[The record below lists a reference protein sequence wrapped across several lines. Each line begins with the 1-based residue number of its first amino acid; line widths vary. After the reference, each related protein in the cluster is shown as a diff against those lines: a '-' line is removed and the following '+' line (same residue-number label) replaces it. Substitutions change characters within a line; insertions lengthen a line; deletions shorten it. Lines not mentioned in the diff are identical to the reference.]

1 MRLKIEAGKQYS
13 SFALITAQRGEQK
26 LYLLQWNQKWQVFNL
41 IGGKLDNEKGD
52 DNSPARTI
60 YRELEE
66 ELGLRREEECLI
78 VNLIRHIEMKQFSF
92 RERREKEYHFS
103 LFEVDLFPRLNL
115 DQSTKIGAARWLSTG
130 RENIFVS
137 KSEIENLS
145 TLGGRPISV
154 TTRQILRQLGE
165 LPKQQTGMLSLP
177 PGRLVNKPVHPQSGP
192 SEKLDQK
199 DLLVLRL
206 EQTENALRTL
216 IAHSQVSL
224 TNTPPSTLENGPA
237 LSHFQRLIQRIPAI
251 VCELAP
257 DGTIMFVN
265 DAITAVAGYLPSEL
279 LGQNWW
285 RIFYPEKGGYQVNEL
300 YRRLRDNDVQDYV
313 MELKARNGRY
323 IIIRWTMMNHYDD
336 EGRLMRIIGF
346 GIHHPDMSRNGK
358 LAQNGTVPHFAYRS
372 R

>member
-13 SFALITAQRGEQK
+13 SFALIMAQRGEQK

-78 VNLIRHIEMKQFSF
+78 VNLIQHINMKQFSF
-92 RERREKEYHFS
+92 REQREKEYHFS
-103 LFEVDLFPRLNL
+103 IFEVDLFPRLNL
-115 DQSTKIGAARWLSTG
+115 DQSTKIGATRWLSTG

-145 TLGGRPISV
+145 TLGGRPISI

-165 LPKQQTGMLSLP
+165 LPKAQTGMLSLP
-177 PGRLVNKPVHPQSGP
+177 AVNMVGKPVHSQPVLAD
-192 SEKLDQK
+192 ELDQK

-216 IAHSQVSL
+216 IAHSQMSL
-224 TNTPPSTLENGPA
+224 TNTPPSALEEGPTQ
-237 LSHFQRLIQRIPAI
+237 SRFQRLIQRIPAI

-265 DAITAVAGYLPSEL
+265 DAITAVTGYLPSEL

-285 RIFYPEKGGYQVNEL
+285 RIFHPEKSGYQVNEL
-300 YRRLRDNDVQDYV
+300 YRRLCDNDVQDYV

-323 IIIRWTMMNHYDD
+323 ISVRWTTTNQYGD
-336 EGRLMRIIGF
+336 EGRLARIIAF
-346 GIHHPDMSRNGK
+346 GIEQSNPLIVNEPPLYHLTG
-358 LAQNGTVPHFAYRS
+358 AQK
-372 R
+372 